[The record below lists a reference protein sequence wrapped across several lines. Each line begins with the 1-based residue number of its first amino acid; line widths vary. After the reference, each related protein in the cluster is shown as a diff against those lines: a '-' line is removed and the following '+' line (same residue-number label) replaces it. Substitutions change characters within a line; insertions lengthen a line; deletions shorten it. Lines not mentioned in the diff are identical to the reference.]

1 MCATCR
7 ISEKDAHIYMAD
19 RFVLTVAERKKRDG
33 IFDCYFGERYLCSS
47 PSPFIDGCRQLLAE
61 GYTSTASVVMRHS
74 GSSDD
79 ALHGILAHV
88 ASVEIGSHGGGFR
101 PFRPSAERGTA
112 SSMRF
117 SGLGAITLA
126 TSC

>member
-1 MCATCR
+1 
-7 ISEKDAHIYMAD
+7 MAD

-79 ALHGILAHV
+79 ALHGILAQAAGV
-88 ASVEIGSHGGGFR
+88 QIGSHGAG
-101 PFRPSAERGTA
+101 FRPSAEGVTA
-112 SSMRF
+112 PPMRF
-117 SGLGAITLA
+117 SGLKATTLA
-126 TSC
+126 ASS